1 MLGSIQRTHTMAHLS
16 EEERGCHSVG
26 SERNKDCKGGG
37 EGGDLRGRRRR
48 LRCHGL
54 LFPLHLII
62 SQEGGKGRKREWK
75 GTAGTTSTAGN
86 PSLCSPSLPSSVPS
100 SVLQSFFPTL
110 LFLFALSLSLSLDRP
125 SHAFFCFLSLRQL
138 FTRTELP
145 KNIRDRIQNR
155 GQ

>member
-37 EGGDLRGRRRR
+37 EGGDIRGRR

-62 SQEGGKGRKREWK
+62 SQEEERKKARVERYSGHDLDGRKSI
-75 GTAGTTSTAGN
+75 A
-86 PSLCSPSLPSSVPS
+86 LFSLPPFVPW

-125 SHAFFCFLSLRQL
+125 SHAFSCFLSLRQL